1 MSDGTPLNRIVVA
14 GPNPNPNLTLTL
26 TQVLSDFIAANSTR
40 LLQVSFPV
48 LSQIEPQA
56 PVLVS
61 ALRPYSPRNPKTLIS
76 HQVLAKSSI

>member
-61 ALRPYSPRNPKTLIS
+61 ALRPYPRNPKTLIS